1 MPNNIFNY
9 MKKTIRNEILFV
21 SPNNIEHLEEI
32 LILYLEILKF
42 TIIKLLIKMRNYSQ
56 IIYIYLTY
64 NDLETNKKG
73 TRMYFQ
79 K

>member
-42 TIIKLLIKMRNYSQ
+42 TIIKLLIKIRNYNQ
-56 IIYIYLTY
+56 IIYTY
-64 NDLETNKKG
+64 ISNL
-73 TRMYFQ
+73 Q
-79 K
+79 

>member
-9 MKKTIRNEILFV
+9 MKKTIRNEIFFV

-56 IIYIYLTY
+56 IIYIYI
-64 NDLETNKKG
+64 
-73 TRMYFQ
+73 
-79 K
+79 

>member
-42 TIIKLLIKMRNYSQ
+42 TIIKLLIKIRNYSQ
-56 IIYIYLTY
+56 IIYLTY
-64 NDLETNKKG
+64 
-73 TRMYFQ
+73 
-79 K
+79 

>member
-21 SPNNIEHLEEI
+21 SPNNIEHLKEI

-56 IIYIYLTY
+56 IIYIYI
-64 NDLETNKKG
+64 
-73 TRMYFQ
+73 
-79 K
+79 

>member
-42 TIIKLLIKMRNYSQ
+42 TIIKLLIKIRNYSQ
-56 IIYIYLTY
+56 NIYLTY
-64 NDLETNKKG
+64 SLRNK
-73 TRMYFQ
+73 
-79 K
+79 

>member
-56 IIYIYLTY
+56 IIYIYISNL
-64 NDLETNKKG
+64 
-73 TRMYFQ
+73 Q
-79 K
+79 

>member
-42 TIIKLLIKMRNYSQ
+42 TIIKLLIKIRNYSQ
-56 IIYIYLTY
+56 IIYI
-64 NDLETNKKG
+64 
-73 TRMYFQ
+73 
-79 K
+79 

>member
-42 TIIKLLIKMRNYSQ
+42 TIIKLLIKIRNYSQ
-56 IIYIYLTY
+56 IIYLTY
-64 NDLETNKKG
+64 SLRNK
-73 TRMYFQ
+73 
-79 K
+79 

>member
-1 MPNNIFNY
+1 

-21 SPNNIEHLEEI
+21 SPNNIEHLKEI

-56 IIYIYLTY
+56 IIYIYI
-64 NDLETNKKG
+64 
-73 TRMYFQ
+73 
-79 K
+79 

>member
-1 MPNNIFNY
+1 MPNNIFN

-42 TIIKLLIKMRNYSQ
+42 TIIKLLIKIRNYSQ
-56 IIYIYLTY
+56 IIYI
-64 NDLETNKKG
+64 
-73 TRMYFQ
+73 
-79 K
+79 

>member
-56 IIYIYLTY
+56 IIYIYI
-64 NDLETNKKG
+64 
-73 TRMYFQ
+73 
-79 K
+79 